1 MSWEDRLKTLVT
13 VGVWAILCGSCAE
26 GQQAQPDATQNAPQ
40 NPAPVAPQTPAP
52 DAPQTPAPDAP
63 QTPAPASPP
72 SAGSSSSSSAPT
84 ARSERRFTGG
94 LTLSVL
100 GLSLIKGATST
111 VNNTTEISTEYQT
124 TGASERIGYGVTIQ
138 ARITEHFYVDL
149 SGLLRRMGYQLTTT
163 VSTTTTSVLNGTTF
177 PVTSNT
183 STHEDTRA
191 RIIDIPF
198 LVRYYGTGK
207 RPTSPRWFL
216 EAGGAA
222 RLATDIRTS
231 IDSTDASGNL
241 TCCTFTPAVPQH
253 RSSFGAVVGA
263 GIQFVDEFGIHVV
276 PEVRYTRWV
285 NPTFDNLT
293 TITQRNQVEAAIS
306 LTF

>member
-1 MSWEDRLKTLVT
+1 MSWEDRLKTFVT

-26 GQQAQPDATQNAPQ
+26 GQQAPPDATQN
-40 NPAPVAPQTPAP
+40 
-52 DAPQTPAPDAP
+52 AP
-63 QTPAPASPP
+63 QTPAPASPQ

-84 ARSERRFTGG
+84 PKSERRFTGG

-111 VNNTTEISTEYQT
+111 VNNTAEISTQYQT
-124 TGASERIGYGVTIQ
+124 TGASSRIGYGVTIQ

-149 SGLLRRMGYQLTTT
+149 SGLLRRIGYQLNTT
-163 VSTTTTSVLNGTTF
+163 VSTTTTSVLNGTSY
-177 PVTSNT
+177 PVTSST
-183 STHEDTRA
+183 SAHEDTRA
-191 RIIDIPF
+191 RLIDIPF
-198 LVRYYGTGK
+198 VVRYYGTGK

-216 EAGGAA
+216 EAGGAW

-231 IDSTDASGNL
+231 TDTTDASGNL
-241 TCCTFTPAVPQH
+241 TCCTFTPTVPQH
-253 RSSFGAVVGA
+253 RSSAGGVVGA
-263 GIQFVDEFGIHVV
+263 GIQFVDEFGIHVI

-293 TITQRNQVEAAIS
+293 TNTQRNQVEAAIS